1 MLGRNYLFTFT
12 NTGQNIT
19 SQAREASI
27 QEQQEDDDALRMT
40 FFAAIERP
48 LRSDAALAGE

>member
-40 FFAAIERP
+40 FFAALERP